1 MVTKHHDRPLYVLP
15 ASVGKKLILP
25 APIINHSDTELA
37 LIEELVGRTPP
48 FSGLK
53 GGSKNSDNGGD
64 GGNRGGSG
72 SAAGG
77 GRV

>member
-15 ASVGKKLILP
+15 ASVSKKLILP

-53 GGSKNSDNGGD
+53 GGSKNADNGGD
-64 GGNRGGSG
+64 GGNRSG